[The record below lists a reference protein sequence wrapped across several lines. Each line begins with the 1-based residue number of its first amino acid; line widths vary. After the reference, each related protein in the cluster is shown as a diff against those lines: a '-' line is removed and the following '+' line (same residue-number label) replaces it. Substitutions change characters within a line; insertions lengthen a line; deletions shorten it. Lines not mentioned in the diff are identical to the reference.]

1 MDNIEIASTYRMNA
15 TLFRMSAEVLF
26 HDIQKRGEQLPGNVR
41 AIPFYYLISHTF
53 ELLLKC
59 ALLKRGAS
67 VDALKKY
74 PLGHSLSKQL
84 EMLKGFGV
92 PVSENTDRVIGILS
106 SQHEKHVLRY
116 SALIDDGESTFTP
129 EPELLFTIADELLM
143 AGRIATH
150 GV

>member
-1 MDNIEIASTYRMNA
+1 MDNIALASTYRMNA

-26 HDIQKRGEQLPGNVR
+26 HDFQRRGEPLPRNVR

-67 VDALKKY
+67 VDVLKKY
-74 PLGHSLSKQL
+74 PLGHSLSRQL

-92 PVSENTDRVIGILS
+92 PVSENTDLVIRILS

-116 SALIDDGESTFTP
+116 SALSDDGEPTFTP

-143 AGRIATH
+143 AGRISTH